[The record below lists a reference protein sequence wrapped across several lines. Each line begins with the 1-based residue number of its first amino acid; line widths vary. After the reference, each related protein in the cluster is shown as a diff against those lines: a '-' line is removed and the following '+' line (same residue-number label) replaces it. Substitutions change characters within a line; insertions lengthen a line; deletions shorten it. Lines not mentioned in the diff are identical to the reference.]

1 MTAKTARPQRT
12 ARLDVVRR
20 DETRLHWE
28 THPRVLTLTFQMREA
43 CFRSSAVHE
52 YNLHRSCNS
61 DISTHLAQ
69 THSPKGL
76 QIVILSDFV
85 IVFL

>member
-12 ARLDVVRR
+12 AQLDVVRR

-28 THPRVLTLTFQMREA
+28 THPRVLTQTFQMREA
-43 CFRSSAVHE
+43 CFRSSAVVVGEHE

-61 DISTHLAQ
+61 DVSTHLAQ
-69 THSPKGL
+69 THSPKDSKL
-76 QIVILSDFV
+76 SFNQIL
-85 IVFL
+85 